1 MNPVFLNLV
10 KDLLAGGEASPHQ
23 AALNQATKTPA
34 TFQSDGSVAMLD
46 TPDIT
51 KSTPIGNPE
60 TGGGGL
66 MDFLGKAQGPLSMI
80 GQGAGVANMI
90 MPKPPPAAAPRRSG
104 IKNVEASSTMQGGSA
119 QRMDPVLE
127 RILAKMGRR

>member
-1 MNPVFLNLV
+1 MNPMFLTLV

-23 AALNQATKTPA
+23 AALNQATKDPVS
-34 TFQSDGSVAMLD
+34 FQMGSPMEKLD

-51 KSTPIGNPE
+51 KAMPMGDGS
-60 TGGGGL
+60 GGL